1 MDPSGTPPVSVV
13 IPTRSRGDR
22 VLPTVLAL
30 LACDYPDFEVRIV
43 DQSDDGRTA
52 AALAPFLGDSRV
64 RYARSDTRG
73 IASALNAGIERATG
87 EILAITGDD
96 CEIPSDWITAL
107 VAAIES
113 DPRVGIVFGNVT
125 PGPHDD
131 TLGFVPGYV
140 RETPDVARCLKEKH
154 RVGGTSAC
162 MGLRKSA
169 WVALGGF
176 DPSLG
181 VGARFHSA
189 EDTDLALRAL
199 AAGWIVS
206 ESPAARV
213 VHTGFYTWAERS
225 ALLHLYWYGSG
236 AAFVKQLKRRPWS
249 TGIVL
254 ARLAGRWVS
263 SRSRV
268 ARSFGERP
276 HRLRGAV
283 SFVQGLLAGGLV
295 PVDPATGH
303 YRSRT
308 SPGGLWTSPEP
319 AEPA

>member
-1 MDPSGTPPVSVV
+1 MSVV
-13 IPTRSRGDR
+13 IPTRNRGDR
-22 VLPTVLAL
+22 VVPTVRAL
-30 LACDYPDFEVRIV
+30 LACDYPHFEVRIV

-52 AALAPFLGDSRV
+52 AALMPFLGDSRM
-64 RYARSDTRG
+64 RYARSGTRG
-73 IASALNAGIERATG
+73 IASGLNVGIERASG

-96 CEIPSDWITAL
+96 CRIPSDWITAL
-107 VAAIES
+107 VDAIES
-113 DPRVGIVFGNVT
+113 DPRVGIVFGNVI
-125 PGPHDD
+125 PVPHDE

-140 RETPDVARCLKEKH
+140 RETADVARCLKEKH

-162 MGLRKSA
+162 MGLRKKVWA
-169 WVALGGF
+169 ALGGF

-189 EDTDLALRAL
+189 EDTDLAMRAL

-213 VHTGFYTWAERS
+213 VHTGFYTWAERPS
-225 ALLHLYWYGSG
+225 LLHLYWYGSG

-254 ARLAGRWVS
+254 ARLAGRWVT

-268 ARSFGERP
+268 ARSFGGRP

-283 SFVQGLLAGGLV
+283 SFVLGLVAGAFV
-295 PVDPATGH
+295 PVDRATGH
-303 YRSRT
+303 YRSRA
-308 SPGGLWTSPEP
+308 SPGGPWTS
-319 AEPA
+319 AEPVDPVGP